1 MLELTLQVEE
11 SKYNQLLQFLNTI
24 DYIKI
29 LTQLQQS
36 NTADTQKKVSSNTA
50 PTKQKNKKNNTPAPI
65 NPAEERAAKIA
76 GLWGSISKEAGE
88 ELLRQTAEMR
98 NEWDRQF

>member
-1 MLELTLQVEE
+1 VLENPFLSLSKTFFMIELTLQVED

-36 NTADTQKKVSSNTA
+36 NAADTEKKVSSNAA
-50 PTKQKNKKNNTPAPI
+50 PTRQKNKKIIYLHP
-65 NPAEERAAKIA
+65 
-76 GLWGSISKEAGE
+76 SIQPKSVLQKSLHFVA
-88 ELLRQTAEMR
+88 Q
-98 NEWDRQF
+98 